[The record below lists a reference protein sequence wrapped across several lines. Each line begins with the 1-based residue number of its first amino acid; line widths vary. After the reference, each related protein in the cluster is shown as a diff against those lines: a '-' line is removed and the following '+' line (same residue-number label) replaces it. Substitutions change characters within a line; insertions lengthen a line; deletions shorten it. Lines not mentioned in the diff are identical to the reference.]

1 VMRLQSSNAKF
12 LESVYE
18 SAKKERASEGGG
30 FGKTGEGHHKF
41 MDIQEFE
48 KEYQERYS
56 QPASS
61 PGKVRYVDGKDGFGN
76 EAESPFLV
84 RENTFEGGSFKT
96 MQLDPSRTK
105 VKHDPFTFHKQQFQ
119 TRLFTKP

>member
-1 VMRLQSSNAKF
+1 MMRLQSSNVKF

-18 SAKKERASEGGG
+18 SAKKERESEGGG

-61 PGKVRYVDGKDGFGN
+61 PGKVQYAPRMEKMG
-76 EAESPFLV
+76 
-84 RENTFEGGSFKT
+84 
-96 MQLDPSRTK
+96 
-105 VKHDPFTFHKQQFQ
+105 
-119 TRLFTKP
+119 